1 MKQDHIGSIV
11 GDAPTV
17 VGEFPCT
24 HTQQRCWFLDQLNPG
39 NPALNVAVR
48 WEIRGRFKIKSIE
61 SAFQQIT
68 DRHEILRTRFIVK
81 DGQPFQQVVD
91 KVDFKM
97 SVIDLRNVPAEQRDE
112 RVQSIGRETAAI
124 PFDLRN
130 TGLFRITFLQVDN
143 ERGFILITAHQ
154 ICFDGWSIR
163 VLGRELG
170 EFAAAIDEQRQ
181 PRLDPL
187 PLQYGD
193 YAMWQDEY
201 LTSYGFETEKTFW
214 REQLADAPYFEVT
227 PDHPRGA
234 RKSYRGNIVSL
245 VLPKDF
251 GERMDRAAR
260 ARQMSI
266 YGYGSGVISALLHR
280 FTNQREVLFGTQIAG
295 RDEVDLENL
304 IGVFINNLVL
314 RFNISDDTTFDAH
327 IGQANEVVSKAL
339 NHQRMPFNKLVEL
352 VNPHRDP
359 SRNPLISVNFNLQ
372 KAFLE
377 NAHYG
382 DFELISAPSQSPGVI
397 YDLSF
402 IMIGRPDHWR
412 MSIEY
417 NTDLFDKSTAE
428 EFLRLWQA
436 TYELALENPSA
447 KLSSIPI
454 RPRQAPTPGVAES
467 QSSLIERLLCQHP
480 VVAEAITVPFPG
492 KPGGTYAF
500 VVPRKTTAERLEGLP
515 AKLLT
520 HLKATLAGKDVPM
533 GVSIILD
540 LPKNE
545 QGEID
550 LSKLPIPDEPATP
563 AAAPILRGSPE
574 EIEKQVAS
582 IWAEMLSLDMVGPE
596 DDFFA
601 LGGHSLLALRMLAAV
616 NEKFGI
622 RPDLALLFRAST
634 LRDFV
639 QTAFGGVMAPS
650 DPDASPSHWDM
661 TVYRSGNDGTVIYTL
676 NHPLLYFQMAREIG
690 GETGVSNVHMFNT
703 TITDEMRS
711 LSMEEIAAE
720 LIQSMRIGEQD
731 APIGLVGLCVN
742 GIVALEVAHQ
752 LTALGKE
759 VRFVAMIDAWAP
771 GYVRSQ
777 GRFTHWRWNMEKRV
791 KRALYFTGKLLS
803 GRMPVKDYLKEFRFS
818 LKLFTRMGLI
828 GAPTRE
834 EVQTVEVTDY
844 LVAASRRY
852 HPDPYPGKGRVL
864 LFRSQANH
872 PRAARLRFGWGGLLP
887 ETTETFDLRGW
898 HEDSLSSIG
907 IKRLAGVISERLDG

>member
-1 MKQDHIGSIV
+1 MKQDQSSSLAGGSPAI
-11 GDAPTV
+11 

-61 SAFQQIT
+61 SAFQQII

-97 SVIDLRNVPAEQRDE
+97 SVIDLRNVPVEQRDE
-112 RVQSIGRETAAI
+112 RVQSIGHETAAI

-201 LTSYGFETEKTFW
+201 LTSYGFEAEKTFW
-214 REQLADAPYFEVT
+214 REQLADAPYFEVA
-227 PDHPRGA
+227 PDHPRGE

-245 VLPKDF
+245 VLPKNF
-251 GERMDRAAR
+251 GDRMDQAAR

-266 YGYGSGVISALLHR
+266 YGYGSGIISALLHR
-280 FTNQREVLFGTQIAG
+280 FTGEREVLFGTQIAG

-314 RFNISDDTTFDAH
+314 RFKVDEDASFETH
-327 IGQANEVVSKAL
+327 IGMANEVVSKAL

-412 MSIEY
+412 MSVEY

-428 EFLRLWQA
+428 EFLLLWQA
-436 TYELALENPSA
+436 AYELALENPSA
-447 KLSSIPI
+447 RLSSIPI
-454 RPRQAPTPGVAES
+454 RPRRAPTPGIAEDQGS
-467 QSSLIERLLCQHP
+467 RIERLLLQHP
-480 VVAEAITVPFPG
+480 VVAEAAAVPFPG
-492 KPGGTYAF
+492 RPGGTYAF
-500 VVPRKTTAERLEGLP
+500 IVPRKTTAERLEGLP

-520 HLKATLAGKDVPM
+520 HLNATLTGKDVPM
-533 GVSIILD
+533 GVSILLD

-550 LSKLPIPDEPATP
+550 LSKLPVPDEPAQG
-563 AAAPILRGSPE
+563 AVPILHGSLE
-574 EIEKQVAS
+574 EIESQVAA
-582 IWAEMLSLDMVGPE
+582 IWAEMLSLDSVGPE

-601 LGGHSLLALRMLAAV
+601 LGGHSLLALRMLSAV
-616 NEKFGI
+616 NGKFGI
-622 RPDLALLFRAST
+622 RPDLALLFRAPT

-639 QTAFGGVMAPS
+639 QTAFGAIIGSS
-650 DPDASPSHWDM
+650 DLPATASHWDM
-661 TVYRSGNDGTVIYTL
+661 TTYQPGNGDISIYTL
-676 NHPLLYFQMAREIG
+676 NHPLLYYQMAREIG
-690 GETGVSNVHMFNT
+690 RETGVSNVHMFNT
-703 TITDEMRS
+703 TITDEMRT

-720 LIQSMRIGEQD
+720 LIQSMQIDEQGT
-731 APIGLVGLCVN
+731 PIGLVGLCVN

-752 LTALGKE
+752 LTALGKD
-759 VRFVAMIDAWAP
+759 VRFVAMIDSWAP
-771 GYVRSQ
+771 GYVNSLN
-777 GRFTHWRWNMEKRV
+777 RFTRWRWNMEKRI
-791 KRALYFTGKLLS
+791 KRAFYFTGKVLG

-818 LKLFTRMGLI
+818 LNLLTRLGLL
-828 GAPTRE
+828 GAPSRE

-844 LVAASRRY
+844 LVAASRQY
-852 HPDPYPGKGRVL
+852 MPGPYSGGRVL

-887 ETTETFDLRGW
+887 ETTEVFDLRGW

-907 IKRLAGVISERLDG
+907 IKRLAGVISERIGA

>member
-1 MKQDHIGSIV
+1 MKQDQTSSLAGGSPAI
-11 GDAPTV
+11 

-61 SAFQQIT
+61 TAFQQII
-68 DRHEILRTRFIVK
+68 DRHEILRTRFIVR

-97 SVIDLRNVPAEQRDE
+97 SLIDLRNVPAEQRDE
-112 RVQSIGRETAAI
+112 RVQSIGRETAAM

-163 VLGRELG
+163 VLGREFG
-170 EFAAAIDEQRQ
+170 ELAAAIDEQRP

-201 LTSYGFETEKTFW
+201 LTSYGFEAEKTFW
-214 REQLADAPYFEVT
+214 REQLTDAPYFEVE
-227 PDHPRGA
+227 PDHPRGE

-266 YGYGSGVISALLHR
+266 YGYGSGVISALLHK
-280 FTNQREVLFGTQIAG
+280 FTGQRDVLFGTQIAG

-314 RFNISDDTTFDAH
+314 RFQVEDETTFETH
-327 IGQANEVVSKAL
+327 IAKANEVISRAL

-412 MSIEY
+412 MSVEY

-447 KLSSIPI
+447 TLSSIPL
-454 RPRQAPTPGVAES
+454 RPRQAPTPGVAEDL
-467 QSSLIERLLCQHP
+467 SSRIERLLLQHP
-480 VVAEAITVPFPG
+480 AVAEAVTVPFPG
-492 KPGGTYAF
+492 RDGATYAF
-500 VVPRKTTAERLEGLP
+500 IVPRKTTAERLEGLP

-520 HLKATLAGKDVPM
+520 HLNTTLAGKDVPM

-545 QGEID
+545 RGEID
-550 LSKLPIPDEPATP
+550 ISKLPVPDEPTP
-563 AAAPILRGSPE
+563 GAAPLLRGSLE
-574 EIEKQVAS
+574 EIESDVAS
-582 IWAEMLSLDMVGPE
+582 IWAEMLSLDSVRPQ

-601 LGGHSLLALRMLAAV
+601 LGGHSLLALRMLSAV

-639 QTAFGGVMAPS
+639 QTAFGQIMAS
-650 DPDASPSHWDM
+650 ADDPAKSSHWDI
-661 TVYRSGNDGTVIYTL
+661 TSYQPGNGDLSIYTL
-676 NHPLLYFQMAREIG
+676 NHPLIYYHMAREIG
-690 GETGVSNVHMFNT
+690 PQTGVLNVHMFNT
-703 TITDEMRS
+703 TITDEMRT

-720 LIQSMRIGEQD
+720 LIQSMQIEDQN

-752 LTALGKE
+752 LSAQGKV
-759 VRFVAMIDAWAP
+759 VRFVAMIDSWAP
-771 GYVRSQ
+771 GYVASL
-777 GRFTHWRWNMEKRV
+777 GRFTRWRWNMEKRV
-791 KRALYFTGKLLS
+791 KRALYFTGKFLR
-803 GRMPVKDYLKEFRFS
+803 GRMPVKDYLKEFNFS
-818 LKLFTRMGLI
+818 LTLLTRLGLL
-828 GAPTRE
+828 GEPARE
-834 EVQTVEVTDY
+834 ESQTVEVTNY

-852 HPDPYPGKGRVL
+852 HPGRYTGGRVL

-872 PRAARLRFGWGGLLP
+872 SRAARLRFGWGERLP
-887 ETTETFDLRGW
+887 ESTEVFDLRGW

-907 IKRLAGVISERLDG
+907 IKRLASVISERLA

>member
-1 MKQDHIGSIV
+1 MKQDQFPNIV
-11 GDAPTV
+11 GDTPV
-17 VGEFPCT
+17 IVGEFPCT

-61 SAFQQIT
+61 SAFQQII
-68 DRHEILRTRFIVK
+68 DRHEILRTRFIVR
-81 DGQPFQQVVD
+81 DGQPLQQVVD

-112 RVQSIGRETAAI
+112 RVQSIGRETASM

-130 TGLFRITFLQVDN
+130 TGLIRVTFLQVEN

-170 EFAAAIDEQRQ
+170 ELAAAIDEQR
-181 PRLDPL
+181 PPKLDPL

-193 YAMWQDEY
+193 YALWQDEY
-201 LTSYGFETEKTFW
+201 LTSYGFEAEKTFW
-214 REQLADAPYFEVT
+214 REQLTDAPYFEVA
-227 PDHPRGA
+227 PDHPRGE
-234 RKSYRGNIVSL
+234 RKSYRGDIVSL

-251 GERMDRAAR
+251 GERIDRAAR

-266 YGYGSGVISALLHR
+266 YGYGSGVISAMLHR
-280 FTNQREVLFGTQIAG
+280 FTDEQEVLFGTQIAG
-295 RDEVDLENL
+295 RDDVDLENL

-314 RFNISDDTTFDAH
+314 RFNISDDTTLDTH

-412 MSIEY
+412 MSVEY

-454 RPRQAPTPGVAES
+454 RPRQAPTPGVEEN
-467 QSSLIERLLCQHP
+467 QSSRIERLLCQHP
-480 VVAEAITVPFPG
+480 VVAEAVTVPFPG
-492 KPGGTYAF
+492 KPGRTYAF
-500 VVPRKTTAERLEGLP
+500 IVPRRTTAERLEGLP

-520 HLKATLAGKDVPM
+520 HLNATLAGKDMPM
-533 GVSIILD
+533 GVSILLD

-545 QGEID
+545 RGEID
-550 LSKLPIPDEPATP
+550 PSKLPIPDEPAPGHTP
-563 AAAPILRGSPE
+563 LLRGSID
-574 EIEKQVAS
+574 EIEQQVAQ
-582 IWAEMLSLDMVGPE
+582 IWAEMLSLDAVGPE

-601 LGGHSLLALRMLAAV
+601 LGGHSLLALRMLSAV
-616 NEKFGI
+616 NEKFGV

-634 LRDFV
+634 LRNFV
-639 QTAFGGVMAPS
+639 ETAFGGVMAPS
-650 DPDASPSHWDM
+650 DPYESSSHWDM
-661 TVYRSGNDGTVIYTL
+661 TVYRPGNGGTTIYTL
-676 NHPLLYFQMAREIG
+676 NHPLLYYQMAREMG
-690 GETGVSNVHMFNT
+690 SETGVSNVHMFNT
-703 TITDEMRS
+703 AITDEMRS
-711 LSMEEIAAE
+711 LSMKEIAAE
-720 LIQSMRIGEQD
+720 LIQSMRIDNQD
-731 APIGLVGLCVN
+731 TPIGIVGLCVN

-752 LTALGKE
+752 LKALGKD
-759 VRFVAMIDAWAP
+759 VRFVAMIDSWAP
-771 GYVRSQ
+771 GYVNSLN
-777 GRFTHWRWNMEKRV
+777 RFTRWRWNMEKRI
-791 KRALYFTGKLLS
+791 KRAFYFTGKLLS
-803 GRMPVKDYLKEFRFS
+803 GRMPVTEYLKEFRFS
-818 LKLFTRMGLI
+818 LSLFTRMGLI

-844 LVAASRRY
+844 LVEASRRY
-852 HPDPYPGKGRVL
+852 QPGSYPEGSRVL
-864 LFRSQANH
+864 LFRSQANN
-872 PRAARLRFGWGGLLP
+872 PRAAKLRFGWGELLP
-887 ETTETFDLRGW
+887 ESTEVFDLRGW

>member
-1 MKQDHIGSIV
+1 MKQDQFSNIA
-11 GDAPTV
+11 GDTPTV

-61 SAFQQIT
+61 SAFQQIV

-112 RVQSIGRETAAI
+112 RVQSIGRETASI

-201 LTSYGFETEKTFW
+201 LTSYGFEAEKTFW
-214 REQLADAPYFEVT
+214 QEQLGDAPYFEVA
-227 PDHPRGA
+227 PDHPRGE
-234 RKSYRGNIVSL
+234 RKSYRGDIISL

-280 FTNQREVLFGTQIAG
+280 FTGEREVLFGTQIAG
-295 RDEVDLENL
+295 RDDVDLENL

-314 RFNISDDTTFDAH
+314 RFNIADETSFDAH

-467 QSSLIERLLCQHP
+467 QGSLIERLLCQHP
-480 VVAEAITVPFPG
+480 AVAEAITVPFPG

-500 VVPRKTTAERLEGLP
+500 IVPRKTTAERLEGLP

-520 HLKATLAGKDVPM
+520 HLNATLAGKDMPM

-550 LSKLPIPDEPATP
+550 LSKLPIPDEPAP
-563 AAAPILRGSPE
+563 EAAPILRGSLE

-616 NEKFGI
+616 NGKFGI

-639 QTAFGGVMAPS
+639 QTAFGAVMAPS
-650 DPDASPSHWDM
+650 DPSVSPSHWDM
-661 TVYRSGNDGTVIYTL
+661 SVYRPGNDGTVIYTL

-720 LIQSMRIGEQD
+720 LIQSMRIDEQD

-752 LTALGKE
+752 LTALGKD
-759 VRFVAMIDAWAP
+759 VRFVAMIDSWAP
-771 GYVRSQ
+771 GYVTSLN
-777 GRFTHWRWNMEKRV
+777 RFTRWRWNLEKRV
-791 KRALYFTGKLLS
+791 KRAFYFTGKLLS
-803 GRMPVKDYLKEFRFS
+803 GRMPVTEYFKEFRLS
-818 LKLFTRMGLI
+818 LSLLTKIGLI
-828 GAPTRE
+828 GAPSRE

-852 HPDPYPGKGRVL
+852 HPNHYPGKGRVL

-872 PRAARLRFGWGGLLP
+872 PRAARLRFGWGELLP
-887 ETTETFDLRGW
+887 KTTEVFDLRGW

-907 IKRLAGVISERLDG
+907 IKRLAGVISEKLDG